1 MSQKPDKH
9 SERPF
14 RWGRI
19 TYYDPSLY
27 ECQIAAQVKEFDGAS
42 LWRQG
47 CARLDRCSQYAL
59 FAARQAIAD
68 ANLTITDDNR
78 GRIRSSLAP
87 ASVGWAPC
95 LNSSRFSSAGLP
107 G

>member
-1 MSQKPDKH
+1 MPDR
-9 SERPF
+9 RP
-14 RWGRI
+14 R
-19 TYYDPSLY
+19 
-27 ECQIAAQVKEFDGAS
+27 EEFDGAS
-42 LWRQG
+42 LLGAKDAR
-47 CARLDRCSQYAL
+47 RLDRCSQYAL

-95 LNSSRFSSAGLP
+95 
-107 G
+107 